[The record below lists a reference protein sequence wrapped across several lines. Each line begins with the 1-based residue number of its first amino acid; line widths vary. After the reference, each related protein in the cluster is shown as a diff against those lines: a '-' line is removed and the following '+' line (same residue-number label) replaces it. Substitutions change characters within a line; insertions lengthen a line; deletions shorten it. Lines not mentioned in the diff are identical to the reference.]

1 MDKVVMTAYVDAAC
15 AAQGLTLSTERRDAV
30 LMHFSRIAQ
39 IAESFLDFPL
49 GAEDEQAPV
58 YRP

>member
-1 MDKVVMTAYVDAAC
+1 MDNVVMTAYVDAAC
-15 AAQGLTLSTERRDAV
+15 AAQGLTLSADRREAV
-30 LMHFSRIAQ
+30 LLQFARVAQ
-39 IAESFLDFPL
+39 IAETFLDFPL